1 MRRARMA
8 EFSRRLGNRSGCS
21 RSVAGEAGR
30 ARPKYAARS
39 RELLLRWLHGLP
51 REATVTSRARSAT
64 PARML
69 RVFPVNSCIALDGD
83 TVRAVVDLGW
93 RLTYRVDLRLESW
106 DAPEIGGPSN
116 SAGRAVREAV
126 AAWLDS
132 RLLHGLELVSVKIDL
147 FGRSLGDLRTIAGE
161 SLTTWCRDYGLVRR
175 TSAGGRRP
183 TWTDAELAQVL
194 VAAEQA
200 IAKIRAGA

>member
-1 MRRARMA
+1 
-8 EFSRRLGNRSGCS
+8 
-21 RSVAGEAGR
+21 
-30 ARPKYAARS
+30 
-39 RELLLRWLHGLP
+39 
-51 REATVTSRARSAT
+51 
-64 PARML
+64 ML

>member
-1 MRRARMA
+1 M
-8 EFSRRLGNRSGCS
+8 
-21 RSVAGEAGR
+21 
-30 ARPKYAARS
+30 
-39 RELLLRWLHGLP
+39 
-51 REATVTSRARSAT
+51 SAT
-64 PARML
+64 SVKPQQVKNL
-69 RVFPVNSCIALDGD
+69 TVFQRRGSQ
-83 TVRAVVDLGW
+83 W
-93 RLTYRVDLRLESW
+93 
-106 DAPEIGGPSN
+106 IGASPQRCSQPQI
-116 SAGRAVREAV
+116 
-126 AAWLDS
+126 L
-132 RLLHGLELVSVKIDL
+132 LLHGLELVSVKIDL